1 MLKART
7 GAGEEKL
14 SAAEARRLVHELR
27 VHELELEMQN
37 EELRRAHDVLE
48 ESRSKYSDLYDFAP
62 VGYLTL
68 DPKGR
73 ILEAN
78 LTACAQLGVE
88 RSFLI
93 EKPLY
98 VHVAA
103 DEGSRFFRHLKTVF
117 EDETRQN
124 IELKLKTAKG
134 DEFHA
139 LLNSVL
145 RRDAQGRALCW
156 TSFIDVTTRREAEER
171 LRESEEKYH
180 ALFTKMLDGV
190 AYNRIILDE
199 DGRPADFMF
208 LEVNDAFERHTG
220 LKREDVVGKRLTEVL
235 PGTRESGFDWIGEL
249 GRVALTG
256 NELRTEQYFEPLGR
270 WYAVSAYSPERGYLN
285 VVFEDVTERKEAEEQ
300 LRALL
305 REKEI
310 LLKEL
315 NHRVKN
321 NMHVVS
327 GLLALQSA
335 ALSDERTLTMFSET
349 QDRIRSISL
358 VHERLQYSEDLSHI
372 NLGDYVKDLTDA
384 LLASHAVNPD
394 AVSLDLDV
402 DSVSVSIDTAVPCG
416 LIINELLSNS
426 FKYAF
431 PDGRKGKIR
440 ISLHRTG
447 KGRMELVAGDDGI
460 GLPEGF
466 DPGGT
471 KTLGLKLVR
480 QLAENQLRGSMELTS
495 GTGTTCRV
503 LFADSHRGE
512 EGSPYREEDSH
523 H

>member
-1 MLKART
+1 
-7 GAGEEKL
+7 
-14 SAAEARRLVHELR
+14 V
-27 VHELELEMQN
+27 
-37 EELRRAHDVLE
+37 
-48 ESRSKYSDLYDFAP
+48 
-62 VGYLTL
+62 
-68 DPKGR
+68 
-73 ILEAN
+73 
-78 LTACAQLGVE
+78 
-88 RSFLI
+88 
-93 EKPLY
+93 
-98 VHVAA
+98 
-103 DEGSRFFRHLKTVF
+103 
-117 EDETRQN
+117 
-124 IELKLKTAKG
+124 
-134 DEFHA
+134 
-139 LLNSVL
+139 
-145 RRDAQGRALCW
+145 
-156 TSFIDVTTRREAEER
+156 AEER

-190 AYNRIILDE
+190 AYNRMILDE
-199 DGRPADFMF
+199 DGRPVDFMF
-208 LEVNDAFERHTG
+208 LEVNDAFEGHTG
-220 LKREDVVGKRLTEVL
+220 LKREDVIGKRLTGVL
-235 PGTRESGFDWIGEL
+235 PGIRGSGFDWIEEL

-256 NELRTEQYFEPLGR
+256 NELRTEQYSEPLGR
-270 WYAVSAYSPERGYLN
+270 WYAVSAYSPERGYFN
-285 VVFEDVTERKEAEEQ
+285 VVFEDVTERKEAEER

-384 LLASHAVNPD
+384 LAVSHAVNPD
-394 AVSLDLDV
+394 AVSLALDV
-402 DSVSVSIDTAVPCG
+402 DRVSVSIDTAVPCG

-426 FKYAF
+426 IKYAF
-431 PDGRKGKIR
+431 PDGRSGEIR

-447 KGRMELVAGDDGI
+447 QGRMELVTSDNGI
-460 GLPEGF
+460 GLPEGL

-503 LFADSHRGE
+503 SFVEPHMDA
-512 EGSPYREEDSH
+512 EGTSFREEEDSH

>member
-14 SAAEARRLVHELR
+14 SAAKARRLVHELR

-88 RSFLI
+88 RSFLMD
-93 EKPLY
+93 KPLY

-103 DEGSRFFRHLKTVF
+103 DEGGRFFRHLRTVF
-117 EDETRQN
+117 EDETRQS
-124 IELKLKTAKG
+124 IELRLKTAKG
-134 DEFHA
+134 ENFHA

-145 RRDAQGRALCW
+145 RRDAPGRALCR
-156 TSFIDVTTRREAEER
+156 TSFIDITKRRQAEEQ
-171 LRESEEKYH
+171 LRESEEKYRT
-180 ALFTKMLDGV
+180 LFTKMLNGFS
-190 AYNRIILDE
+190 YNRIILDE
-199 DGRPADFMF
+199 DGRPANFMF

-220 LKREDVVGKRLTEVL
+220 LKREDVVGKTLTEVL
-235 PGTRESGFDWIGEL
+235 PGIRGAGFDWIGEL
-249 GRVALTG
+249 GKVALTG
-256 NELRTEQYFEPLGR
+256 NELRTEQYAEHLGR
-270 WYAVSAYSPERGYLN
+270 WYAVSAFSPKRGYFN

-327 GLLALQSA
+327 SLLALQSA

-349 QDRIRSISL
+349 QDRIRSIAL
-358 VHERLQYSEDLSHI
+358 VHERLQYSEISAI
-372 NLGDYVKDLTDA
+372 TSRTSPM
-384 LLASHAVNPD
+384 LL
-394 AVSLDLDV
+394 
-402 DSVSVSIDTAVPCG
+402 
-416 LIINELLSNS
+416 
-426 FKYAF
+426 
-431 PDGRKGKIR
+431 R
-440 ISLHRTG
+440 
-447 KGRMELVAGDDGI
+447 
-460 GLPEGF
+460 
-466 DPGGT
+466 
-471 KTLGLKLVR
+471 
-480 QLAENQLRGSMELTS
+480 
-495 GTGTTCRV
+495 
-503 LFADSHRGE
+503 
-512 EGSPYREEDSH
+512 
-523 H
+523 